1 MAFKGKKIR
10 KVLFRVQCSCIIAGC
25 KDIQVR
31 LFWVT
36 AGKKAV
42 DYKISLAQ
50 LKGVVRLPCLG
61 SFILKMVFWFMSISN
76 CTVINGIPN
85 YIEPS
90 ELWSQK

>member
-10 KVLFRVQCSCIIAGC
+10 KVLFHVQTACIIAGC

-50 LKGVVRLPCLG
+50 LKGVVRSLFLG
-61 SFILKMVFWFMSISN
+61 SLFCKGILIYVYFKLYSN
-76 CTVINGIPN
+76 KVDP
-85 YIEPS
+85 
-90 ELWSQK
+90 